1 MNTGL
6 FFNPRP
12 EIAALRLVEVSL
24 MDVRKEINFCRRVS
38 LPVLGVVENMRLAVQ
53 IGIESSGG
61 GRCFV
66 STFGSDHSFPL
77 YLLFY
82 SVLWPTCSSGWVSFF
97 PGIKHEIV
105 STLFV

>member
-1 MNTGL
+1 
-6 FFNPRP
+6 
-12 EIAALRLVEVSL
+12 

-97 PGIKHEIV
+97 QESSMRLSLLYSCEIRHFSWV
-105 STLFV
+105 